1 MTGCMRSPGESPGSR
16 AATYGQIALM
26 TGSPRAARAVGY
38 AMAACTDPA
47 VPCHRILAR
56 DGAIREHAFGPGVQR
71 ALLEAEGCPL
81 LRMGGWICPGAAG
94 TGGKIPSNP
103 CAFLRAVVHFWHRQF
118 QPRRFLTPMIDFQLP
133 RLSDKPWVDDLLRQA
148 NYRGC
153 V

>member
-1 MTGCMRSPGESPGSR
+1 MASPARGRRAPYRAATASISTCAPRGR

-71 ALLEAEGCPL
+71 ALLEAEGVP
-81 LRMGGWICPGAAG
+81 
-94 TGGKIPSNP
+94 
-103 CAFLRAVVHFWHRQF
+103 F
-118 QPRRFLTPMIDFQLP
+118 TPDG
-133 RLSDKPWVDDLLRQA
+133 RVDLSRCRWDGR
-148 NYRGC
+148 
-153 V
+153 

>member
-1 MTGCMRSPGESPGSR
+1 MHGPKVWYTEEKTRGRGPVSYYDRVYEIARRIPRGR

-71 ALLEAEGCPL
+71 ALLEAEGVP
-81 LRMGGWICPGAAG
+81 
-94 TGGKIPSNP
+94 
-103 CAFLRAVVHFWHRQF
+103 F
-118 QPRRFLTPMIDFQLP
+118 TPDG
-133 RLSDKPWVDDLLRQA
+133 RVDLSRCRWDGR
-148 NYRGC
+148 
-153 V
+153 